1 MCTFTFV
8 FPASPEKYNAN
19 GEDQTDHHKNSNN
32 STNNYWRIVI
42 WMNKKHF
49 RHLIVPLV
57 TTEVK
62 MEMKNENHIIENG

>member
-1 MCTFTFV
+1 
-8 FPASPEKYNAN
+8 
-19 GEDQTDHHKNSNN
+19 
-32 STNNYWRIVI
+32 
-42 WMNKKHF
+42 MNKKHF